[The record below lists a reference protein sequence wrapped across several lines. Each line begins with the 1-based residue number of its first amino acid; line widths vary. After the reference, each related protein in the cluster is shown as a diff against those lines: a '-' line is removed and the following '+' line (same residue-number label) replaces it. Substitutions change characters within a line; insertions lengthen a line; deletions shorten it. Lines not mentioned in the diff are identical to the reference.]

1 MTTFQRLFGITNSEV
16 KNTCMLLPLVQK
28 NGLEWLG
35 VKDLSKGKL
44 YSSGNSKDFTVI
56 HTGMGPALSGDAVLY
71 LEKTPCRN
79 IIVFGSCGL
88 IKEEKDL
95 NIGGL
100 VTPEKCYSMES
111 FTDML
116 AQERK
121 KYDLFYP
128 DKTLLEKLPEVK
140 KVTCATLGSLKLEEG
155 YRDSFEAKEI
165 QVVDM
170 ETSAIFSA
178 AQHIGKKAIALF
190 YITDII
196 NKKPFYRGLSA
207 ADRLRLSSSIKSASN
222 ILCDLIKK
230 NLRD

>member
-1 MTTFQRLFGITNSEV
+1 MTTFQKLFGIKDSEI
-16 KNTCMLLPLVQK
+16 KNTCILLPLVQK
-28 NGLEWLG
+28 NVLKWLD
-35 VKDLSKGKL
+35 VKNLSKGKL
-44 YSSGNSKDFTVI
+44 YSSGNSKDFTAI

-71 LEKTPCRN
+71 LEKTPCKN

-95 NIGGL
+95 TIGSL
-100 VTPEKCYSMES
+100 VAPDKCYCMES

-116 AQERK
+116 LHEK
-121 KYDLFYP
+121 KEYGLFCP
-128 DKTLLEKLPEVK
+128 DKTLLEKLPEAK
-140 KVTCATLGSLKLEEG
+140 KVTCATLGSLKLEEK
-155 YRDSFEAKEI
+155 YRDSFEQKGI

-170 ETSAIFSA
+170 EVSAIFSA
-178 AQHIGKKAIALF
+178 ASHIKKKAAALF

-196 NKKPFYRGLSA
+196 NKKPFYENLGT
-207 ADRLRLSSSIKSASN
+207 ADRSALVSSIKYASN

>member
-1 MTTFQRLFGITNSEV
+1 MSVFQILFGIKDSDV
-16 KNTCMLLPLVQK
+16 RNTCIFLPLVQK
-28 NGLEWLG
+28 NVLEWLD
-35 VKDLSKGKL
+35 VKDISKGKL
-44 YSSGNSKDFTVI
+44 YNSGNSKDFTVI

-71 LEKTPCRN
+71 LEKTKCQN

-95 NIGGL
+95 NIGSL
-100 VTPEKCYSMES
+100 VTPDKCYSMES

-116 AQERK
+116 AGEK
-121 KYDLFYP
+121 KEYDLSYP
-128 DKTLLEKLPEVK
+128 DKILLEKLPEVK

-170 ETSAIFSA
+170 EASAVFSA
-178 AQHIGKKAIALF
+178 ASHIGKKAVALF

-196 NKKPFYRGLSA
+196 NKKPFYKGLSA
-207 ADRLRLSSSIKSASN
+207 TDRLELFSSIKSASN
-222 ILCDLIKK
+222 ILCNLIKK